1 MYYEYELEYYEE
13 RELYVISGVVRANSY
28 AEALDKIDSTYDAST
43 LTNIKIEK
51 SQDTECFELGCRR
64 KENR

>member
-28 AEALDKIDSTYDAST
+28 AEALDKIDNTYDAST
-43 LTNIKIEK
+43 LISISIEK
-51 SQDTECFELGCRR
+51 SQDTECYEFDCHR